1 MEIDPPPPSSAPSSP
16 GISAEQ
22 ISAEDEFFNGPQNDH
37 RVPDADEA
45 MTEMASASGDDDTP
59 FRSASASDDPPV
71 ALPDSSAETATAG
84 ALFYLLSQLV
94 VLGFT
99 KSAGAQ
105 SSRGGRR
112 PNQPHDATQVDDFEG
127 AVRRERCVSEA
138 ATPAHAPPS
147 MFVQNNHWAGVG
159 LPPPPTNQTTN
170 RRRRR
175 RHPHHC
181 TLPAQERAQD
191 LEHQSGRDER
201 RPDGRDD
208 CQRDRRT

>member
-99 KSAGAQ
+99 KSAGVADPEEAVDQ
-105 SSRGGRR
+105 INLTKLLKVMTSKGQLGAK
-112 PNQPHDATQVDDFEG
+112 DA
-127 AVRRERCVSEA
+127 
-138 ATPAHAPPS
+138 
-147 MFVQNNHWAGVG
+147 
-159 LPPPPTNQTTN
+159 
-170 RRRRR
+170 
-175 RHPHHC
+175 
-181 TLPAQERAQD
+181 
-191 LEHQSGRDER
+191 
-201 RPDGRDD
+201 
-208 CQRDRRT
+208 